1 MMTPFVSY
9 DRAVVTPPLIT
20 PEKEE
25 NIMIQ
30 RHIRTISKTATWL
43 FAISLGFSF
52 CRVCVKYEFAPSII
66 GIALTALVLIAF
78 ATNAAYY
85 LTGLYKEYKKRQ
97 AKQQAWQDHIT
108 KELGKTKDCL
118 DWFETH
124 RQEACRRLT
133 QVERDLKESQSPSG
147 S

>member
-1 MMTPFVSY
+1 MMTPFVSR
-9 DRAVVTPPLIT
+9 DRAVVTPPPIT

-30 RHIRTISKTATWL
+30 RHIRIISKTAAWI

-52 CRVCVKYEFAPSII
+52 CRVCVKYKFAPSII

-85 LTGLYKEYKKRQ
+85 LTGLYKEYQKRQ
-97 AKQQAWQDHIT
+97 AKQQAWQDGIT
-108 KELGKTKDCL
+108 EELEKT
-118 DWFETH
+118 
-124 RQEACRRLT
+124 
-133 QVERDLKESQSPSG
+133 
-147 S
+147 

>member
-9 DRAVVTPPLIT
+9 DRAVATPPTIT

-52 CRVCVKYEFAPSII
+52 CRVCVKYEFASRIVGIVLTTLLLII
-66 GIALTALVLIAF
+66 LAV
-78 ATNAAYY
+78 NMAYC
-85 LTGLYKEYKKRQ
+85 LAGFYKKYQKRQ
-97 AKQQAWQDHIT
+97 AKQQAWQDGIT
-108 KELGKTKDCL
+108 EELEKTKDGL
-118 DWFETH
+118 NYIDRYRRDIMSRLSELEETPKDS
-124 RQEACRRLT
+124 A
-133 QVERDLKESQSPSG
+133 
-147 S
+147 